1 LFEKPTRS
9 VDIDR
14 MSNTH
19 LPRFHRYATAV
30 AAGVATLSIGLGTVG
45 APTEAHA
52 QASGSWLDITNA
64 YRTSV
69 GLQPLEADA
78 SMQAGVEKHVDYLS
92 ATGSLQHGETA
103 GNPLYTPEG
112 DKAGQQSILGGW
124 TGGERTDRELID
136 GWLTAPF
143 HAIHLFEPR
152 LQRVAFA
159 SVRGKTGNKLPSAA
173 VMNIIGG
180 VGPKVGADR
189 PIVFPGR
196 DSVIP
201 LTSFTVETPDP
212 LTHCPG
218 YSAPAGLGLIA
229 LFPQP
234 VTGATATVSANGEAL
249 ENCVVDINYRN
260 PDPASQATVRTI
272 LGQKNA
278 VVIMPR
284 QPLVVGTT
292 YNVSITAGT
301 QQVSWKF
308 TATAMGSELPKPAV
322 ELVNVTAVTRP
333 PKNTKP
339 APASSKT
346 KAGKPVVKKLSP
358 KS

>member
-1 LFEKPTRS
+1 MHNAHASEPR
-9 VDIDR
+9 R
-14 MSNTH
+14 TH
-19 LPRFHRYATAV
+19 RRPLAIF
-30 AAGVATLSIGLGTVG
+30 AAGLATLSLGIGSLS
-45 APTEAHA
+45 APSKA
-52 QASGSWLDITNA
+52 QAQADASWLEITNA

-69 GLQPLEADA
+69 GLKALEVDA
-78 SMQAGVEKHVDYLS
+78 ALQAGVDKHVEYLS
-92 ATGSLQHGETA
+92 ATGSLQHGEAA
-103 GNPLYTPEG
+103 GNPLYSPDG
-112 DKAGQQSILGGW
+112 DLAGQQSILGGW
-124 TGGERTDRELID
+124 TGAQRSNRELID

-159 SVRGKTGNKLPSAA
+159 SVQGRTGNKLPSAA

-201 LTSFTVETPDP
+201 LTSFVVETPDP

-218 YSAPAGLGLIA
+218 YSAPAGLGLMA
-229 LFPQP
+229 LFPLP
-234 VTGATATVSANGEAL
+234 ITSATATLSANGQPL
-249 ENCVVDINYRN
+249 EHCVIDTSYRN
-260 PDPASQATVRTI
+260 PDPAAEKTVRTI

-284 QPLVVGTT
+284 QPLVPGTT
-292 YNVSITAGT
+292 YDVSITAGA

-308 TATAMGSELPKPAV
+308 TAAEPGSALPRPAA
-322 ELVNVTAVTRP
+322 EPMNVTAVTRP

-339 APASSKT
+339 APTLSKT
-346 KAGKPVVKKLSP
+346 KAGKPVVKKLAP

>member
-1 LFEKPTRS
+1 MQKSRSTRFTRS
-9 VDIDR
+9 FAAVSVGI
-14 MSNTH
+14 
-19 LPRFHRYATAV
+19 ATIS
-30 AAGVATLSIGLGTVG
+30 LGLGTLS
-45 APTEAHA
+45 APTKA
-52 QASGSWLDITNA
+52 QAQTSASWLDIANA

-69 GLQPLEADA
+69 GLKPLEADA
-78 SMQAGVEKHVDYLS
+78 SMQNGVEKHVEYLS
-92 ATGSLQHGETA
+92 ASGSLQHGEAA
-103 GNPLYTPEG
+103 GNPLYSPEG
-112 DKAGQQSILGGW
+112 DLAGQQSILGGW
-124 TGGERTDRELID
+124 TGGERSDRELID
-136 GWLTAPF
+136 GWIAAPF

-152 LQRVAFA
+152 LQRAAFA
-159 SVRGKTGNKLPSAA
+159 SVRGRTGNKLPAAA

-212 LTHCPG
+212 LTSCPG
-218 YSAPAGLGLIA
+218 YSAPAGLGLMA
-229 LFPQP
+229 LFPLP
-234 VTGATATVSANGEAL
+234 VTSATATLSSNGQAL
-249 ENCVVDINYRN
+249 ENCVVDANYRN
-260 PDPASQATVRTI
+260 PDPASQNTVRTI

-284 QPLVVGTT
+284 QPLVPGTT
-292 YNVSITAGT
+292 YDVSITAGA

-308 TATAMGSELPKPAV
+308 TAGAIGSELPRPAV
-322 ELVNVTAVTRP
+322 DLVNITAVTRP
-333 PKNTKP
+333 PRITKP

-346 KAGKPVVKKLSP
+346 RAGKPVVKKLVP

>member
-1 LFEKPTRS
+1 MQNTR
-9 VDIDR
+9 
-14 MSNTH
+14 
-19 LPRFHRYATAV
+19 LPRFHRSVAAV

-45 APTEAHA
+45 APTKAHA
-52 QASGSWLDITNA
+52 QTNPSWLDISNA

-69 GLQPLEADA
+69 GLKALEADA
-78 SMQAGVEKHVDYLS
+78 SLQAGVEKHVEYLS

-103 GNPLYTPEG
+103 GNPLYTPDG
-112 DKAGQQSILGGW
+112 DLAGQQSILGGW
-124 TGGERTDRELID
+124 TGGERSDRELID
-136 GWLTAPF
+136 GWIAAPF

-152 LQRVAFA
+152 LQRIAFA
-159 SVRGKTGNKLPSAA
+159 SVRGKTGNKLPAAA

-218 YSAPAGLGLIA
+218 YAAPAGLGLIA

-234 VTGATATVSANGEAL
+234 VTAATATLSANGEAL
-249 ENCVVDINYRN
+249 ESCVVDVNYRN
-260 PDPASQATVRTI
+260 PDPASQNTVRAI

-278 VVIMPR
+278 VVLMPR
-284 QPLVVGTT
+284 QPLVAGTT
-292 YNVSITAGT
+292 YDVSITAGS

-308 TATAMGSELPKPAV
+308 TAAAIGSELPKPAV
-322 ELVNVTAVTRP
+322 DLVGVTAVTRP

-346 KAGKPVVKKLSP
+346 KAGKPVVKKLAP